1 MFAQLIKTNV
11 YGSIVAVCLG
21 NFNSFLQGADSIF
34 PAADFRIGACQLI
47 VRVAIIRCK
56 FQRALAETD
65 GPERFLHFQ
74 NGVGLVA

>member
-1 MFAQLIKTNV
+1 MFAELVKTHV

-21 NFNSFLQGADSIF
+21 NFNSFLQRTDCVF

-56 FQRALAETD
+56 LQRALAET
-65 GPERFLHFQ
+65 
-74 NGVGLVA
+74 